1 MLTWKV
7 GYFQYCQP
15 AQNQHKTQILFQ
27 KNSSPCDFILG
38 FPTGRCNFSG
48 QRNRSSFIVSGQSD
62 NGTSSKSGTACQ
74 NPQRDVGRDG
84 TRFWQPDPSR
94 LAGQSRK
101 GGSKTEKDVLKQVIC
116 SCPCPG
122 TKGHRDRKIS
132 LSQDKGTT
140 GRSMETLLYIQWLW
154 AHSRRTARA
163 IELETMLAYG
173 KDQELLEVEPAT
185 TKSRKIW
192 QKNMELE
199 SRGGNGD
206 SQVGRRR
213 CTHTIVCQTQDFWSS
228 LGLQIG
234 KNSMA
239 L

>member
-1 MLTWKV
+1 MGRESATFWDKGTEVPSFSRDKGTTGQTKNLWK
-7 GYFQYCQP
+7 
-15 AQNQHKTQILFQ
+15 
-27 KNSSPCDFILG
+27 
-38 FPTGRCNFSG
+38 
-48 QRNRSSFIVSGQSD
+48 
-62 NGTSSKSGTACQ
+62 
-74 NPQRDVGRDG
+74 GRDG
-84 TRFWQPDPSR
+84 RAKIGEGTAKIQAGTRNKT
-94 LAGQSRK
+94 GQSRK

-199 SRGGNGD
+199 SRGGKGD

-228 LGLQIG
+228 LGLQID
-234 KNSMA
+234 
-239 L
+239 